1 MDPAGREKG
10 VFHKGGRMNFDLSD
24 EQKEIQKAATEF
36 AQGEFD
42 KEVALELE
50 RTHHYPFAILKKAC
64 QLGFIGIHYPEA
76 YGGQGYGI
84 LENALIV
91 EAFCRRDS
99 GIGICLSIANF
110 SSEIILRFGN
120 EVQKKRYLIPLT
132 KGEAVSAGAFTE
144 PDHGSDITELRTT
157 AVKEGAGYVIN
168 GVKTFISNGTIAN
181 FVIVLC
187 QTDLQVKPSYR
198 GLSTFLVDKGTKGF
212 EISEL
217 GEKMGIKMTSTTEM
231 SFDQVRVSEEN
242 LVGALHRGF
251 YQVLEFFDESR
262 VMVAAQ
268 ALGIAQGAFDRA
280 IDYAKKREQF
290 GQKLVDFQVTQ
301 HKLADMATQIE
312 AARCLVYKAG
322 WNFDQGR
329 IDPKWTSMAKMYA
342 GRVAV
347 EVAQEAVQI
356 LGGYGYMLEYE
367 VERFYRD
374 ARITEIYEGT
384 REIQK
389 NTIASS
395 VIGKRG

>member
-1 MDPAGREKG
+1 
-10 VFHKGGRMNFDLSD
+10 MNFDLNE
-24 EQKEIQKAATEF
+24 EQKEIQRAADGF
-36 AQGEFD
+36 ARGEFD

-50 RTHHYPFAILKKAC
+50 RTHQFPFAILKKAGS
-64 QLGFIGIHYPEA
+64 LGFIGIHFPEA

-99 GIGICLSIANF
+99 GIGVCLSIASF

-120 EVQKKRYLIPLT
+120 DGQKKRYLIPLT
-132 KGEAVSAGAFTE
+132 KGQSISAGAFTE
-144 PDHGSDITELRTT
+144 PDHGSDITLLRTT
-157 AVKEGAGYVIN
+157 AVQDGNGYVIN
-168 GVKTFISNGTIAN
+168 GVKTFISNGTMADFI
-181 FVIVLC
+181 IVLC
-187 QTDLQVKPSYR
+187 QSDPEAKPSYR
-198 GLSTFLVDKGTKGF
+198 GQSTLIVEKGSKGL
-212 EISEL
+212 EVSDL
-217 GEKMGIKMTSTTEM
+217 GEKMGIKMTATTEM
-231 SFDQVRVSEEN
+231 SFDQVRVAEEN
-242 LVGALHRGF
+242 LIGALNRGF

-290 GQKLVDFQVTQ
+290 SQKLVEFQVTQ

-329 IDPKWTSMAKMYA
+329 IDPKLTSMAKMYA

-347 EVAQEAVQI
+347 DVAQEAIQI

-367 VERFYRD
+367 VERYYRD

-389 NTIASS
+389 NTIASA

>member
-1 MDPAGREKG
+1 
-10 VFHKGGRMNFDLSD
+10 MNFELNE
-24 EQKEIQKAATEF
+24 EQREIQRAATEF

-42 KEVALELE
+42 KELILELE
-50 RTHHYPFAILKKAC
+50 RNHQFPFSIHKKAS

-120 EVQKKRYLIPLT
+120 EAQKKRYLIPLAR
-132 KGEAVSAGAFTE
+132 GEAISSGAFTE
-144 PDHGSDITELRTT
+144 PDHGSDLTQLRTT
-157 AVKEGAGYVIN
+157 ALRKDHGYLIN
-168 GVKTFISNGTIAN
+168 GVKTFISNGSISN

-187 QTDLQVKPSYR
+187 QTDPQAKPPYR
-198 GLSTFLVDKGTKGF
+198 GQSTFIVEKGVNGLEVT
-212 EISEL
+212 EL

-231 SFDQVRVSEEN
+231 SFDQVWIPEEN
-242 LVGALHRGF
+242 LIGTFNRGF

-280 IDYAKKREQF
+280 LDYSRKREQF
-290 GQKLVDFQVTQ
+290 GKKLVEFQVTQ
-301 HKLADMATQIE
+301 HKLADMATMIE
-312 AARCLVYKAG
+312 ASRCLVYKAG
-322 WNFDQGR
+322 WNFDRGR
-329 IDPKWTSMAKMYA
+329 IDPKLTSMAKMFA

-347 EVAQEAVQI
+347 EVTQEAVQI
-356 LGGYGYMLEYE
+356 HGGYGYMLEYE

-389 NTIASS
+389 NTIASAL
-395 VIGKRG
+395 IGKRG

>member
-1 MDPAGREKG
+1 MD
-10 VFHKGGRMNFDLSD
+10 FDLNE
-24 EQKEIQKAATEF
+24 EQKEIQKAADEF
-36 AQGEFD
+36 AKGEFD
-42 KEVALELE
+42 KEVILDLE
-50 RTHHYPFAILKKAC
+50 RNHEYPFAILKKAC

-84 LENALIV
+84 LENGLIV

-99 GIGICLSIANF
+99 GVGVCLSIANF

-132 KGEAVSAGAFTE
+132 HGEAVSAGAFTE

-157 AVKEGAGYVIN
+157 AVEEGAGYVIN

-187 QTDLQVKPSYR
+187 QTDTRIKPSYR
-198 GLSTFLVDKGTKGF
+198 GLSTFLVDKGTKGLDV
-212 EISEL
+212 SEL

-231 SFDQVRVSEEN
+231 SFDQVRVPEEN
-242 LVGALHRGF
+242 LIGTLNRGF

-312 AARCLVYKAG
+312 AARSLVYKAG

-342 GRVAV
+342 ARVAV

-389 NTIASS
+389 NTIASA

>member
-1 MDPAGREKG
+1 
-10 VFHKGGRMNFDLSD
+10 MNFDLND
-24 EQKEIQKAATEF
+24 EQKEIQKAASQF

-42 KEVALELE
+42 KEVILDLE
-50 RTHHYPFAILKKAC
+50 RNHQFPLAILKKAC
-64 QLGFIGIHYPEA
+64 NLGFIGIHYPEE

-91 EAFCRRDS
+91 ESFCRKDS
-99 GIGICLSIANF
+99 GVGVCLSIANF
-110 SSEIILRFGN
+110 SSEIILRSGSDA
-120 EVQKKRYLIPLT
+120 QKKKYLIPIT
-132 KGEAVSAGAFTE
+132 KGEAISAGAFTE
-144 PDHGSDITELRTT
+144 PDHGSDITQVRTT
-157 AVKEGAGYVIN
+157 ILKDGTDYVIN
-168 GVKTFISNGTIAN
+168 GVKTFISNGAIAN

-187 QTDLQVKPSYR
+187 QSDSQAKPPYR
-198 GLSTFLVDKGTKGF
+198 GQSTIIVEKGAKGF
-212 EISEL
+212 EVSDL

-231 SFDQVRVSEEN
+231 SFDQVRVPEEN
-242 LVGALHRGF
+242 LIGTFHRGF

-280 IDYAKKREQF
+280 LDYAKKREQF
-290 GQKLVDFQVTQ
+290 GQKLVEFQVTQ

-312 AARCLVYKAG
+312 AARCLVYKGG

-347 EVAQEAVQI
+347 EVAQEAIQI

-367 VERFYRD
+367 VERYYRD

-389 NTIASS
+389 NTIASA

>member
-1 MDPAGREKG
+1 L
-10 VFHKGGRMNFDLSD
+10 NFDLSD

-50 RTHHYPFAILKKAC
+50 RTHHFPFAILKKAC

-231 SFDQVRVSEEN
+231 SFDQVRVPEEN

-301 HKLADMATQIE
+301 HKLADMATEIE

>member
-1 MDPAGREKG
+1 
-10 VFHKGGRMNFDLSD
+10 MNFDLTE
-24 EQKEIQKAATEF
+24 EQKEIQKAAEEF
-36 AQGEFD
+36 ARGEFD
-42 KEVALELE
+42 KEIILNLE
-50 RTHHYPFAILKKAC
+50 RNHQFPFTILKKAS
-64 QLGFIGIHYPEA
+64 QLGFIGIHYPEE

-99 GIGICLSIANF
+99 GVGICLSIANF

-120 EVQKKRYLIPLT
+120 GAQKKRYLIPIT
-132 KGEAVSAGAFTE
+132 RGEMISAGGFTE
-144 PDHGSDITELRTT
+144 PDHGSDITSLRTT
-157 AVKEGAGYVIN
+157 AIKDGNGYLIN
-168 GVKTFISNGTIAN
+168 GVKTFISNGTIAH
-181 FVIVLC
+181 FTIVLC
-187 QTDLQVKPSYR
+187 QSDPEAKPSYR
-198 GLSTFLVDKGTKGF
+198 GQSTFIVEKGSKGF
-212 EISEL
+212 EVNEL

-231 SFDQVRVSEEN
+231 SFDQVRVPEEN
-242 LVGALHRGF
+242 LIGNLNKGF
-251 YQVLEFFDESR
+251 YQVIEFFDESR

-268 ALGIAQGAFDRA
+268 ALGIGQGAFDRA
-280 IDYAKKREQF
+280 LDYAKKREQF
-290 GQKLVDFQVTQ
+290 GKKLAEFQVTQ

-329 IDPKWTSMAKMYA
+329 IEPKWTSMAKMVA

-347 EVAQEAVQI
+347 DVAQEAIQI
-356 LGGYGYMLEYE
+356 HGGYGYMLEYE

-389 NTIASS
+389 NTIAGSL
-395 VIGKRG
+395 IGKRG

>member
-1 MDPAGREKG
+1 L
-10 VFHKGGRMNFDLSD
+10 NFDLSP
-24 EQKEIQKAATEF
+24 EQKEIQRAADEF
-36 AQGEFD
+36 AKGEFD
-42 KEVALELE
+42 KEVALELD
-50 RTHHYPFAILKKAC
+50 RNHQYPFDILKKAC
-64 QLGFIGIHYPEA
+64 RLGFIGIHYPEE

-91 EAFCRRDS
+91 ESFCRRDS
-99 GIGICLSIANF
+99 GIGVCLSIANF
-110 SSEIILRFGN
+110 SSEVILRFGD
-120 EVQKKRYLIPLT
+120 ETQKKKYLIPIT

-144 PDHGSDITELRTT
+144 PDHGSDITSLQTT
-157 AVKEGAGYVIN
+157 AIEDEKGYVIN
-168 GVKTFISNGTIAN
+168 GVKTFISNGRIAD

-187 QTDLQVKPSYR
+187 QTNPEASPSYR
-198 GLSTFLVDKGTKGF
+198 GQSTFIVDKGIKGF
-212 EISEL
+212 EVTEL
-217 GEKMGIKMTSTTEM
+217 GDKMGIRMTSTTEM
-231 SFDQVRVSEEN
+231 SFDQVRIPEEN
-242 LVGALHRGF
+242 LVGSLNRGF

-268 ALGIAQGAFDRA
+268 GLGMAQGAFDRA
-280 IDYAKKREQF
+280 IDYGKKRQQF

-329 IDPKWTSMAKMYA
+329 IEPKWTSMAKMVA

-347 EVAQEAVQI
+347 EVAQEAIQI
-356 LGGYGYMLEYE
+356 LGGYGYMSEYE

-389 NTIASS
+389 NAIASA

>member
-1 MDPAGREKG
+1 LD
-10 VFHKGGRMNFDLSD
+10 FDLNK
-24 EQKEIQKAATEF
+24 EQMEIQRAADEF
-36 AQGEFD
+36 AKGEFD
-42 KEVALELE
+42 KEVALELD
-50 RTHHYPFAILKKAC
+50 RTHQYPFAVLKKAC
-64 QLGFIGIHYPEA
+64 HLGFIGIHYPEE

-120 EVQKKRYLIPLT
+120 ETQKKKYLIPIT
-132 KGEAVSAGAFTE
+132 QGEAISAGAFTE
-144 PDHGSDITELRTT
+144 PDHGSDITNLRTT
-157 AVKEGAGYVIN
+157 AAKYEKGYLIN
-168 GVKTFISNGTIAN
+168 GVKTFISNGRIAH

-187 QTDLQVKPSYR
+187 QTNPDVIPSYR
-198 GLSTFLVDKGTKGF
+198 GQSTFIVDKGNKGF
-212 EISEL
+212 EVTEL
-217 GEKMGIKMTSTTEM
+217 GEKMGIRMTSTVEM
-231 SFDQVRVSEEN
+231 SFDQVLIPEEN
-242 LVGALHRGF
+242 LVGSLNRGF

-280 IDYAKKREQF
+280 LDYAIKREQF
-290 GQKLVDFQVTQ
+290 GQKLVQFQVTQ

-312 AARCLVYKAG
+312 TARLLVYKAG

-329 IDPKWTSMAKMYA
+329 IEPKWTSMAKMVA

-347 EVAQEAVQI
+347 EVAQEAIQI
-356 LGGYGYMLEYE
+356 LGGYGYMAEYE

-389 NTIASS
+389 NTIAGI
-395 VIGKRG
+395 VMGKRS

>member
-1 MDPAGREKG
+1 
-10 VFHKGGRMNFDLSD
+10 MNFDLTE
-24 EQKEIQKAATEF
+24 EQGEIQKATEEF
-36 AQGEFD
+36 AKGEFD
-42 KEVALELE
+42 KEIILNLE
-50 RTHHYPFAILKKAC
+50 RSHQFPFAVWKKAC
-64 QLGFIGIHYPEA
+64 QLGFIGIHYPEE
-76 YGGQGYGI
+76 YGGEGYGI

-99 GIGICLSIANF
+99 GVGICLSIANF

-120 EVQKKRYLIPLT
+120 EAQKKKYLIPIT
-132 KGEAVSAGAFTE
+132 RGEMISAGGFTE
-144 PDHGSDITELRTT
+144 PDHGSDITSLRTT
-157 AVKEGAGYVIN
+157 AVKDGNGYLIN

-181 FVIVLC
+181 FTIVLC
-187 QTDLQVKPSYR
+187 QSDPHTKPSYR
-198 GLSTFLVDKGTKGF
+198 GQSTFIVEKGSKGF
-212 EISEL
+212 EVNEL

-231 SFDQVRVSEEN
+231 SFDQVRVPEEN
-242 LVGALHRGF
+242 LIGNLNKGF
-251 YQVLEFFDESR
+251 YQVIEFFDESR

-268 ALGIAQGAFDRA
+268 GLGIAQGAFDRA
-280 IDYAKKREQF
+280 LDYAKKREQF
-290 GQKLVDFQVTQ
+290 GQKLAEFQVTQ

-329 IDPKWTSMAKMYA
+329 IEPKWTSMAKMVA

-347 EVAQEAVQI
+347 EVAQEAIQI
-356 LGGYGYMLEYE
+356 HGGYGYMLEYE

-395 VIGKRG
+395 LIGKRG

>member
-301 HKLADMATQIE
+301 HKLADMATEIE

>member
-1 MDPAGREKG
+1 
-10 VFHKGGRMNFDLSD
+10 MNFDLTE
-24 EQKEIQKAATEF
+24 EQKEIQKAADGF
-36 AQGEFD
+36 ARGEFD
-42 KEVALELE
+42 KEVILNLE
-50 RTHHYPFAILKKAC
+50 RNHQFPLAFLKKAC
-64 QLGFIGIHYPEA
+64 QLGFIGIHYPEE

-99 GIGICLSIANF
+99 GVGICLSIANF
-110 SSEIILRFGN
+110 ASEIILRFGN
-120 EVQKKRYLIPLT
+120 EAQKKKYLIPLT
-132 KGEAVSAGAFTE
+132 QGEAISAGGFTE
-144 PDHGSDITELRTT
+144 PDHGSDITRVQTT
-157 AVKEGAGYVIN
+157 AVKDGGGYLVN
-168 GVKTFISNGTIAN
+168 GVKTFISNGTIAH

-187 QTDLQVKPSYR
+187 QSDTGVKPSYR
-198 GLSTFLVDKGTKGF
+198 GMSTFVVEKGSKGF
-212 EISEL
+212 EVSEL

-231 SFDQVRVSEEN
+231 SFDQVRVPAEN
-242 LVGALHRGF
+242 LVGDLHKGF

-280 IDYAKKREQF
+280 LDYAKKREQF
-290 GQKLVDFQVTQ
+290 GQRLVDFQVTQ

-322 WNFDQGR
+322 WNFDEGR
-329 IDPKWTSMAKMYA
+329 IEPKLTSMAKMMA

-356 LGGYGYMLEYE
+356 HGGYGYMLEYE
-367 VERFYRD
+367 VERYYRD

-389 NTIASS
+389 NTIAGV
-395 VIGKRG
+395 VIGKKG

>member
-1 MDPAGREKG
+1 
-10 VFHKGGRMNFDLSD
+10 VNFDLNE
-24 EQKEIQKAATEF
+24 EQKGIQKAASDF
-36 AQGEFD
+36 ANGEFD

-50 RTHHYPFAILKKAC
+50 RNHQFPLAILKKAC
-64 QLGFIGIHYPEA
+64 NLGFIGIHYPEE
-76 YGGQGYGI
+76 YGGQGYGV

-91 EAFCRRDS
+91 EAFCRKDS
-99 GIGICLSIANF
+99 GIGVCLSIANF
-110 SSEIILRFGN
+110 SSEIILRFGSDP
-120 EVQKKRYLIPLT
+120 QKKKYLILLT
-132 KGEAVSAGAFTE
+132 KGEAISAGAFTE
-144 PDHGSDITELRTT
+144 PDHGSDITSLRTT
-157 AVKEGAGYVIN
+157 ALKDGNRYVIN
-168 GVKTFISNGTIAN
+168 GVKMFISNGTIAH

-187 QTDLQVKPSYR
+187 QTNPEASPPYR
-198 GLSTFLVDKGTKGF
+198 GLSTFIVEKGSKGF
-212 EISEL
+212 EATEL
-217 GEKMGIKMTSTTEM
+217 GEKMGIRMTSTTEM
-231 SFDQVRVSEEN
+231 SFDQVSVPEEN
-242 LVGALHRGF
+242 LVGTLHRGF

-280 IDYAKKREQF
+280 LDYAKKREQF

-347 EVAQEAVQI
+347 EVSQEAVQI

-389 NTIASS
+389 NTIAGS
-395 VIGKRG
+395 VMGKRG

>member
-1 MDPAGREKG
+1 
-10 VFHKGGRMNFDLSD
+10 MNFELNE
-24 EQKEIQKAATEF
+24 EQREIQRAATEF

-42 KEVALELE
+42 KELILELE
-50 RTHHYPFAILKKAC
+50 RNHQFPFSIHKKAS

-120 EVQKKRYLIPLT
+120 EAQKKRYLIPLAR
-132 KGEAVSAGAFTE
+132 GEAISSGAFTE
-144 PDHGSDITELRTT
+144 PDHGSDLTELRTI
-157 AVKEGAGYVIN
+157 AIKKDHGYLIN
-168 GVKTFISNGTIAN
+168 GVKTFISNGSISN

-187 QTDLQVKPSYR
+187 QTDPQAKPPYR
-198 GLSTFLVDKGTKGF
+198 GQSTFIVERGVNGLEVT
-212 EISEL
+212 EL
-217 GEKMGIKMTSTTEM
+217 GEKMGIKMTSTTEI
-231 SFDQVRVSEEN
+231 SFDQVHIPEEN
-242 LVGALHRGF
+242 LIGTLNRGF

-280 IDYAKKREQF
+280 LDYSRKREQF
-290 GQKLVDFQVTQ
+290 GKKLVEFQVTQ
-301 HKLADMATQIE
+301 HKLADMATMIE
-312 AARCLVYKAG
+312 ASRCLVYKAG
-322 WNFDQGR
+322 WNFDRRR
-329 IDPKWTSMAKMYA
+329 IDPKLTSMAKMFA

-347 EVAQEAVQI
+347 EVTQEAVQI
-356 LGGYGYMLEYE
+356 HGGYGYMLEYE

-389 NTIASS
+389 NTIASAL
-395 VIGKRG
+395 IGKRG

>member
-1 MDPAGREKG
+1 
-10 VFHKGGRMNFDLSD
+10 MNFDLIE
-24 EQKEIQKAATEF
+24 EQKGIQKAATDF

-50 RTHHYPFAILKKAC
+50 RSHQYPFAILKKAC
-64 QLGFIGIHYPEA
+64 GLGFIGIHFPEE

-110 SSEIILRFGN
+110 SSEIILRFGSKA
-120 EVQKKRYLIPLT
+120 QKKKYLIPLT
-132 KGEAVSAGAFTE
+132 RGEAISAGAFTE
-144 PDHGSDITELRTT
+144 PDHGSDITELRTM
-157 AVKEGAGYVIN
+157 AVADGNGYLIN
-168 GVKTFISNGTIAN
+168 GRKTFISNGTIAN
-181 FVIVLC
+181 FAIILC
-187 QTDLQVKPSYR
+187 QSDPAAKPSYR
-198 GLSTFLVDKGTKGF
+198 GHSTFVVEKESKGF
-212 EISEL
+212 EVSEL
-217 GEKMGIKMTSTTEM
+217 GEKMGIRMTSTTEM
-231 SFDQVRVSEEN
+231 SFDQVRVPGEN
-242 LVGALHRGF
+242 LIGTLNRGF
-251 YQVLEFFDESR
+251 YQVIEFFDESR

-280 IDYAKKREQF
+280 LDYAKKREQF
-290 GQKLVDFQVTQ
+290 GQKLAEFQVTQ
-301 HKLADMATQIE
+301 HKLADMATMIE

-356 LGGYGYMLEYE
+356 HGGYGYMLEYE

-389 NTIASS
+389 NTIAGA

>member
-1 MDPAGREKG
+1 
-10 VFHKGGRMNFDLSD
+10 MNFDLKK
-24 EQKEIQKAATEF
+24 EQKEIQKAASEF

-42 KEVALELE
+42 KEVILDLE
-50 RTHHYPFAILKKAC
+50 RTHQFPFAILKKAC
-64 QLGFIGIHYPEA
+64 KLGFIGIHYPEE

-91 EAFCRRDS
+91 EAFCRKDS
-99 GIGICLSIANF
+99 GVGVCLSIANF
-110 SSEIILRFGN
+110 SSEVILRSGSDA
-120 EVQKKRYLIPLT
+120 QKKKYLIPIT
-132 KGEAVSAGAFTE
+132 KGEAISAGAFTE
-144 PDHGSDITELRTT
+144 PDHGSDITQVRTT
-157 AVKEGAGYVIN
+157 AVKEGDGYLIN
-168 GVKTFISNGTIAN
+168 GVKTFISNGAIAH
-181 FVIVLC
+181 FIIVLC
-187 QTDLQVKPSYR
+187 QSDPEAKPPYR
-198 GLSTFLVDKGTKGF
+198 GQSTIIVDKGSKGF
-212 EISEL
+212 EVSDL

-231 SFDQVRVSEEN
+231 SFDQVRVPEEN
-242 LVGALHRGF
+242 LIGTFNRGF

-268 ALGIAQGAFDRA
+268 ALGMAQGAFDRA
-280 IDYAKKREQF
+280 LDYAKKREQF
-290 GQKLVDFQVTQ
+290 GQKLVEFQVTQ

-347 EVAQEAVQI
+347 EVAQEAIQI

-389 NTIASS
+389 NTIASA
-395 VIGKRG
+395 VIGKKG

>member
-1 MDPAGREKG
+1 MDFEL
-10 VFHKGGRMNFDLSD
+10 ND
-24 EQKEIQKAATEF
+24 EQREIQRAATEF

-42 KEVALELE
+42 KEFILELE
-50 RTHHYPFAILKKAC
+50 RKHQFPFSILKKAS
-64 QLGFIGIHYPEA
+64 QLGFIGIHYPED

-91 EAFCRRDS
+91 EAFCRKDS
-99 GIGICLSIANF
+99 GVGICLSIANF

-120 EVQKKRYLIPLT
+120 EAQKKRYLIPLAR
-132 KGEAVSAGAFTE
+132 GEAISSGAFTE
-144 PDHGSDITELRTT
+144 PDHGSDLTELRTV
-157 AVKEGAGYVIN
+157 ALKKVNEFVID
-168 GVKTFISNGTIAN
+168 GVKTFISNGSISH

-187 QTDLQVKPSYR
+187 QTDTQVRPSYR
-198 GLSTFLVDKGTKGF
+198 GQSTFIVDKGSKGL
-212 EISEL
+212 EVTEL

-231 SFDQVRVSEEN
+231 SFDQVHIPEEN
-242 LVGALHRGF
+242 LIGTLNRGF

-262 VMVAAQ
+262 VMVSAQ

-280 IDYAKKREQF
+280 IDYSKKREQF
-290 GQKLVDFQVTQ
+290 GKKLVEFQVTQ
-301 HKLADMATQIE
+301 HKLADMATMIE
-312 AARCLVYKAG
+312 ASRCLVYKAG

-329 IDPKWTSMAKMYA
+329 IDPKLTSMAKMFA

-347 EVAQEAVQI
+347 EVTQEAVQI
-356 LGGYGYMLEYE
+356 HGGYGYMLEYE

-395 VIGKRG
+395 LIGKRG